1 MNAKQLDDFRYW
13 TRAAAYWIEEVEH
26 CNSEEM
32 THAQRQKAEECLIRA
47 IDMLT
52 LNRKRVTTTET
63 FPSKLVS
70 MIA

>member
-13 TRAAAYWIEEVEH
+13 TKAAMFWIEMIENAEG
-26 CNSEEM
+26 EAI
-32 THAQRQKAEECLIRA
+32 TQAQRQKSEECLIRA

-52 LNRKRVTTTET
+52 LNRKRVSCGET
-63 FPSKLVS
+63 FASKLVS